1 MAKAN
6 QKNLSTVLGLDLSTT
21 STGFALLDIDTKNI
35 LKYGLIQPK
44 VKGLS
49 KLKYPRA
56 AMARILDLA
65 EKISDLVK
73 AYNPDQLIIEEVN
86 RGKNR
91 ISQKSLDA
99 LHFFVLH
106 YIDRHSPH
114 LVDNLF
120 YYDSDGRVGWR
131 KHLDLTLT
139 DEDKA
144 HNAHIKTFKSSRKV
158 GKKKP
163 KITKKHLAMRYV
175 QSVYNLTLDIDE
187 KVEYEDINDAIA
199 MTNSYLLHVY
209 AKN

>member
-1 MAKAN
+1 MAKED
-6 QKNLSTVLGLDLSTT
+6 QKNLNTVLGLDLSTT
-21 STGFALLDIDTKNI
+21 STGFALLDIDTKNLI
-35 LKYGLIQPK
+35 KYGFILPK
-44 VKGLS
+44 VKGIS

-56 AMARILDLA
+56 AMARIIDLA
-65 EKISDLVK
+65 QKISELVK
-73 AYNPDQLIIEEVN
+73 QYNPNILIIEEVN

-106 YIDRHSPH
+106 YIDQHSPH
-114 LVDNLF
+114 LIDQLF

-131 KHLDLTLT
+131 KHLKLTLSE
-139 DEDKA
+139 EDKA

-175 QSVYNLTLDIDE
+175 QSVYNLNLDIDE

-209 AKN
+209 KS

>member
-1 MAKAN
+1 MAEKN
-6 QKNLSTVLGLDLSTT
+6 QKNLKTVLGLDLSTT
-21 STGFALLDIDTKNI
+21 STGFALLDMDTKNL
-35 LKYGLIQPK
+35 LKYGYVVPK
-44 VKGLS
+44 IKGIS

-56 AMARILDLA
+56 ALARILDLA
-65 EKISDLVK
+65 EKISELVK
-73 AYNPDQLIIEEVN
+73 TYNPDQLIIEEVN
-86 RGKNR
+86 RGTNR

-114 LVDNLF
+114 LIDQLF
-120 YYDSDGRVGWR
+120 YYDTDGKVGWR
-131 KHLDLTLT
+131 KHLKLVLSE
-139 DEDKA
+139 EDKA

-199 MTNSYLLHVY
+199 MTSSYLIHVHN
-209 AKN
+209 K

>member
-1 MAKAN
+1 MAKED
-6 QKNLSTVLGLDLSTT
+6 QKNLNTVLGLDLSTT
-21 STGFALLDIDTKNI
+21 STGFALLDIDTKNLI
-35 LKYGLIQPK
+35 KYGFILPK
-44 VKGLS
+44 VKGIS

-56 AMARILDLA
+56 AMARIIDLA
-65 EKISDLVK
+65 EKISELVK
-73 AYNPDQLIIEEVN
+73 QYNPNQLIIEEVN

-106 YIDRHSPH
+106 YIDQHSPH
-114 LVDNLF
+114 LIDQLF
-120 YYDSDGRVGWR
+120 YYDSDGKVGWR
-131 KHLDLTLT
+131 KHLKLTLSE
-139 DEDKA
+139 EDKA

-175 QSVYNLTLDIDE
+175 QSVYNLNLDIDE

-209 AKN
+209 KS

>member
-1 MAKAN
+1 M
-6 QKNLSTVLGLDLSTT
+6 
-21 STGFALLDIDTKNI
+21 
-35 LKYGLIQPK
+35 
-44 VKGLS
+44 
-49 KLKYPRA
+49 KYPRA
-56 AMARILDLA
+56 ALARILDLA
-65 EKISDLVK
+65 EKISELVK
-73 AYNPDQLIIEEVN
+73 TYNPDQLIIEEVN

-106 YIDRHSPH
+106 YIDLHSPH
-114 LVDNLF
+114 LIDQLF
-120 YYDSDGRVGWR
+120 YYDSDGRGGWR
-131 KHLDLTLT
+131 KHLKLVLTE
-139 DEDKA
+139 EDKA

-199 MTNSYLLHVY
+199 MTSSYLIHVHN
-209 AKN
+209 K